1 MVRPAGRLAA
11 AGMEASVESSGE
23 THGDALAESVTGLLK
38 TEVIWPQGPWRS
50 AEDVEFSM
58 LGWVD

>member
-1 MVRPAGRLAA
+1 
-11 AGMEASVESSGE
+11 MEASVESSGE